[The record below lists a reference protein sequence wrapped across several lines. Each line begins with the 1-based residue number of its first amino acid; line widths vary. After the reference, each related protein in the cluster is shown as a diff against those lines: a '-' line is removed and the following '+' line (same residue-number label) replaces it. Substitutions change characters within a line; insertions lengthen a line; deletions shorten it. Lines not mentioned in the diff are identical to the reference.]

1 MLGISVPALATSW
14 SGWSWWASWYLDI
27 TDGLYDVY
35 SAKLIAL
42 NKYNARNDGV
52 DNSQAHWGMADIPNR
67 YNQASNWNN
76 DYSLSTVSGTGSLS
90 LFTRTYDFTNN
101 FTQID
106 QALVRFGLF
115 DEAANVVD
123 ACITIDDA
131 TSNINGYTISTR
143 TGTVLDWKHNKWYIA
158 TSGGNRFLITSLD
171 NVLYSI
177 PLDANNNV
185 ITWTINT
192 YTAVNISPA
201 TSTAKITCVAAKD
214 QYIWAIQPGTYTSN
228 AAFGGRLLSIDSAWA
243 FTSVSAVNI
252 VNWGTAALS
261 SNSWRI
267 SGSYVVND
275 VCYFYHMSANRT
287 SSTWTAR
294 ITFNSIDL
302 TNTGTFTFTSIYNQD
317 LTQSSLDDVIYPNVT
332 TISSTALG
340 ENRHRTNAVW
350 YDWSN
355 MIVVIWNK
363 VRRVTGSW
371 LIFLGTPITTQ
382 WYIRFTNTANELMDG
397 TNNFYS
403 NYGNNSAIYKGKQ
416 YYHYQTNWFDNCI
429 FAMRMTGS
437 NNEDDATALAK
448 IVCTDAIQSSDGL
461 DINLNGS
468 PFDTSINM
476 IWWAWAILISQEAL
490 SANHVKLEL
499 DFANT
504 NTRQKRMWFG
514 IYGWSYNAPTAGNGF
529 AWSIST
535 WASVDTNGSYINL
548 LF

>member
-1 MLGISVPALATSW
+1 MQISIPALATSW
-14 SGWSWWASWYLDI
+14 SSGWAGAAWYLNTIDW
-27 TDGLYDVY
+27 LYNIY
-35 SAKLIAL
+35 SARLIAL
-42 NKYNARNDGV
+42 NKYNARNDGA
-52 DNSQAHWGMADIPNR
+52 DNSQAHWWMADIPDR
-67 YNQASNWNN
+67 YTQAANWNT
-76 DYSLSTVSGTGSLS
+76 DYSLSTVSGAGALS
-90 LFTRTYDFTNN
+90 LITRTYNFTSN

-131 TSNINGYTISTR
+131 TSNINWYTISTR
-143 TGTVLDWKHNKWYIA
+143 TWTVLDGKQNKWYIA

-177 PLDANNNV
+177 PLDASNNV

-192 YTAVNISPA
+192 YTAANIAPA
-201 TSTAKITCVAAKD
+201 TSTSKITCVAAKD
-214 QYIWAIQPGTYTSN
+214 QYIWAIQPGAYSGN
-228 AAFGGRLLSIDSAWA
+228 AAFWGRLLSIDSAWV
-243 FTSVSAVNI
+243 FTSISAVNI
-252 VNWGTAALS
+252 INWSTTALS
-261 SNSWRI
+261 SNSGRI
-267 SGSYVVND
+267 SWSYVVNN

-287 SSTWTAR
+287 NSTWTAR

-302 TNTGTFTFTSIYNQD
+302 TNTWTFTFTSIYNQD
-317 LTQSSLDDVIYPNVT
+317 LTQASTDDVIYPNTAT
-332 TISSTALG
+332 TPPTTLW

-355 MIVVIWNK
+355 MNVVINDK
-363 VRRVTGSW
+363 VWRVTWSW

-382 WYIRFTNTANELMDG
+382 WYIRFTNTATELLDG

-416 YYHYQTNWFDNCI
+416 YYNYTANWFDSCI

-448 IVCTDAIQSSDGL
+448 IICTDAVMASDGL
-461 DINLNGS
+461 DINLNTVS
-468 PFDTSINM
+468 YDTGCNM
-476 IWWAWAILISQEAL
+476 IGGAGAILISQEVL

-499 DFANT
+499 DFANSNART
-504 NTRQKRMWFG
+504 KRMWFG
-514 IYGWSYNAPTAGNGF
+514 IYGWSYNAPIAWNGF
-529 AWSIST
+529 GGSSAAWAT
-535 WASVDTNGSYINL
+535 VDANGSFINL